1 MRISRELDHVKYD
14 NSLVVGGGGGGGGG
28 VGQSYNVKLSAKPFR
43 GSKSGPKLIVITLGV
58 VG

>member
-14 NSLVVGGGGGGGGG
+14 NSLVVGGGGGA
-28 VGQSYNVKLSAKPFR
+28 GQSYNVKLRAKPFR